1 MDWGLN
7 CIAIASS
14 NVESPSPEPPLL
26 RLSIMCCR
34 WNVLIVK
41 VSFWLV
47 SEVVLGL
54 VGTDTIADYSEF
66 WGVGR
71 KWRSRPVVPQSPWWP
86 STLVA

>member
-1 MDWGLN
+1 
-7 CIAIASS
+7 
-14 NVESPSPEPPLL
+14 
-26 RLSIMCCR
+26 MCCR

-66 WGVGR
+66 LGAR
-71 KWRSRPVVPQSPWWP
+71 QEMAIAASRATV
-86 STLVA
+86 TLVA